1 MIDRVLAYGS
11 ILNHLEIMRTNH
23 LIALA
28 SALRFHALEFL
39 TAELRKAGI
48 DDLIPSHGAVL
59 AMLFGR
65 GGTAS
70 MKELVAASGRGKST
84 FTEMVKALE
93 RRNYVIRS
101 KDPADARGVL
111 LEITDKARDLQPVFE
126 AISHRLLE
134 VAWGEMPQPDRERLS
149 GLLESVVANLKGTA
163 RRAP

>member
-1 MIDRVLAYGS
+1 
-11 ILNHLEIMRTNH
+11 MRTNH

-39 TAELRKAGI
+39 TAELRRAGI

-59 AMLFGR
+59 SMLFGR
-65 GGTAS
+65 GGAAS

-93 RRNYVIRS
+93 RRGYVVRS
-101 KDPADARGVL
+101 KDPEDARGVR
-111 LEITDKARDLQPVFE
+111 LEITDKARALQPLFE
-126 AISHRLLE
+126 TISLRLLE
-134 VAWGEMPQPDRERLS
+134 AAWGEMPPSDREQLS

-163 RRAP
+163 RRKP

>member
-1 MIDRVLAYGS
+1 
-11 ILNHLEIMRTNH
+11 MRTNH

-39 TAELRKAGI
+39 TAELRRAGI
-48 DDLIPSHGAVL
+48 HDLVPSHGAVL
-59 AMLFGR
+59 SMLFGR

-93 RRNYVIRS
+93 RRGYVSRL
-101 KDPADARGVL
+101 KDSVDARGVS
-111 LEITDKARDLQPVFE
+111 LEITNKARDLQPLFE
-126 AISHRLLE
+126 AISQRLLE
-134 VAWGEMPQPDRERLS
+134 AAWGDMSQPDREQLS

-163 RRAP
+163 RRKP